1 MKCENVEMR
10 ECENVGM
17 RECENVGMRE
27 WENGRMGECENGI
40 FHLGIVAFRHSFYFR
55 AELLPAYGHFENIR
69 EK

>member
-17 RECENVGMRE
+17 R
-27 WENGRMGECENGI
+27 ECENGI